1 MLKPQFLLT
10 HKIPLT
16 IFRKSEGSYVNGRW
30 VEGTSS
36 EIILQV
42 NIQPLKPSEI
52 LMLPEADRTRA
63 WVKFYSA
70 DYARTLK
77 EGEGGWSADEFVWKN
92 GRYKIM
98 KVDDWTD
105 GMGILEHVKIQ
116 AARIEL
122 TPDAPSS

>member
-30 VEGTSS
+30 VEGTTS
-36 EIILQV
+36 EIVLQV

-77 EGEGGWSADEFVWKN
+77 EGVGGWSADEFIWKN
-92 GRYKIM
+92 DRYKIM
-98 KVDDWTD
+98 KVDDWTN

-122 TPDAPSS
+122 TPN

>member
-1 MLKPQFLLT
+1 MLRPQFLLT

-30 VEGTSS
+30 VEGSTS
-36 EIILQV
+36 EIVLQV
-42 NIQPLKPSEI
+42 NIQPLKPDEI

-77 EGEGGWSADEFVWKN
+77 EGTGGWSADEFIWKSD
-92 GRYKIM
+92 RYKIM
-98 KVDDWTD
+98 KVDDWTN

-122 TPDAPSS
+122 TPN

>member
-16 IFRKSEGSYVNGRW
+16 IYRQVAGSYDGDTGEW
-30 VEGTSS
+30 VEGSIA
-36 EIILQV
+36 EVVLKV
-42 NIQPLKPSEI
+42 NIQPLKPYEI
-52 LMLPEADRTRA
+52 MMLPEADRTRV

-77 EGEGGWSADEFVWKN
+77 EGTSGWDADEFIWKN
-92 GRYKIM
+92 DRYKIM
-98 KVDDWTD
+98 KVDDWTN

-122 TPDAPSS
+122 TPN

>member
-1 MLKPQFLLT
+1 MLRPQFLLT

-16 IFRKSEGSYVNGRW
+16 IYRQTSGSFVDGDW
-30 VEGTSS
+30 VEGTVT
-36 EIILQV
+36 EVLLQV
-42 NIQPLKPSEI
+42 NIQPLKPYEI
-52 LMLPEADRTRA
+52 MMLPEADRTRV

-77 EGEGGWSADEFVWKN
+77 EGTSGWDADEFIWKN
-92 GRYKIM
+92 DRYKIM
-98 KVDDWTD
+98 KVDDWTN

-122 TPDAPSS
+122 TPN

>member
-30 VEGTSS
+30 VEGTTS
-36 EIILQV
+36 EIVLQV
-42 NIQPLKPSEI
+42 NIQPLKPYEI
-52 LMLPEADRTRA
+52 YMLPEADRTRA

-77 EGEGGWSADEFVWKN
+77 EGTSGWSADEFIWK
-92 GRYKIM
+92 GDRYKIM
-98 KVDDWTD
+98 KVDDWTN
-105 GMGILEHVKIQ
+105 GMGILEHVRVQ

-122 TPDAPSS
+122 TPN

>member
-30 VEGTSS
+30 VEGSTS
-36 EIILQV
+36 EIVLQV
-42 NIQPLKPSEI
+42 NIQPLKPYEI
-52 LMLPEADRTRA
+52 LMLPEADRTRT

-77 EGEGGWSADEFVWKN
+77 EGEGGWAADEFIWKN
-92 GRYKIM
+92 DRYKIM
-98 KVDDWTD
+98 KVDDWTN

>member
-30 VEGTSS
+30 VEGSTS
-36 EIILQV
+36 EIVLQV
-42 NIQPLKPSEI
+42 NIQPLKPYEI

-77 EGEGGWSADEFVWKN
+77 EGIGGWSADEFIWKSD
-92 GRYKIM
+92 RYKIM
-98 KVDDWTD
+98 KVDDWTN
-105 GMGILEHVKIQ
+105 GMGILEHVRVQ
-116 AARIEL
+116 AVRIEL
-122 TPDAPSS
+122 TPN

>member
-16 IFRKSEGSYVNGRW
+16 IYRQTSGSFVDGDW
-30 VEGTSS
+30 VEGVVT
-36 EIILQV
+36 EVPLMV
-42 NIQPLKPSEI
+42 NIQPLKPYEI
-52 LMLPEADRTRA
+52 LMLPEADRTRV

-77 EGEGGWSADEFVWKN
+77 EGTSGWDADEFIWKN
-92 GRYKIM
+92 DRYKIM
-98 KVDDWTD
+98 KVDDWTN
-105 GMGILEHVKIQ
+105 GMGILEHVKVQ

-122 TPDAPSS
+122 TPN

>member
-1 MLKPQFLLT
+1 MLRPQFLLT
-10 HKIPLT
+10 HKTPLT

-30 VEGTSS
+30 VEGTTS
-36 EIILQV
+36 EIVLQV
-42 NIQPLKPSEI
+42 NIQPLKPYEI
-52 LMLPEADRTRA
+52 YMLPEADRTRV

-77 EGEGGWSADEFVWKN
+77 EGTGGWSADEFFWKN
-92 GRYKIM
+92 DRYKIM
-98 KVDDWTD
+98 KVDDWTN

-122 TPDAPSS
+122 TPN

>member
-30 VEGTSS
+30 VEGSTS

-42 NIQPLKPSEI
+42 NIQPLKPYEI

-77 EGEGGWSADEFVWKN
+77 EGTNGWSADEFIWK
-92 GRYKIM
+92 GDRYKVM
-98 KVDDWTD
+98 RVDDWTS
-105 GMGILEHVKIQ
+105 GMSILEHVKVY

-122 TPDAPSS
+122 TPN

>member
-30 VEGTSS
+30 VEGTTA
-36 EIILQV
+36 EIVLQV
-42 NIQPLKPSEI
+42 NIQPLKPYEI

-77 EGEGGWSADEFVWKN
+77 EGTGGWSADEFIWKSD
-92 GRYKIM
+92 RYKIM
-98 KVDDWTD
+98 KVDDWTN
-105 GMGILEHVKIQ
+105 GMGILEHVRVQ

-122 TPDAPSS
+122 TPN

>member
-1 MLKPQFLLT
+1 MLKPNFLLT

-16 IFRKSEGSYVNGRW
+16 IYRQASGSFVDGDW
-30 VEGTSS
+30 VEGAVT
-36 EIILQV
+36 EVTLQV
-42 NIQPLKPSEI
+42 NIQPLKPYEI
-52 LMLPEADRTRA
+52 FMLPEADRTKV

-77 EGEGGWSADEFVWKN
+77 EGTSGWDADEFIWKSD
-92 GRYKIM
+92 RYKIM
-98 KVDDWTD
+98 KVDDWTN

-122 TPDAPSS
+122 TPN

>member
-16 IFRKSEGSYVNGRW
+16 IYRQTSGSYVDGEW
-30 VEGTSS
+30 VDGTTT

-42 NIQPLKPSEI
+42 NIQPLKPYEI
-52 LMLPEADRTRA
+52 MMLPESDRTRN

-77 EGEGGWSADEFVWKN
+77 EGISGWSADEFIWKN
-92 GRYKIM
+92 DRYKIM
-98 KVDDWTD
+98 KVDDWTN

-122 TPDAPSS
+122 TPN